1 MSEGLVL
8 STKSEELRSY
18 TAREVA
24 VIIFRHRRVATLCF
38 LGVFFGAVIAAL
50 ILPSY
55 HAEMKFLVKRERVD
69 PVISGDQST
78 SQIQIASPEITEQ
91 EMNSEVELLTSEDL
105 LRHVVLANHLDQS
118 VGSSW
123 FHRNDSE
130 RKIALAVR
138 KLRSHLQVE
147 AVRKTNILNVTLS
160 SRNPKQAADVLA
172 SLASLYLEKHTQVM
186 RPGDQYLFFAQQTE
200 QAKKELA
207 EAEDRLQSFNR
218 AQRVVAPETE
228 RDNTLEKLSEL
239 SLSLEQTRATIG
251 ETEDRIDTLKRLDK
265 SMPARITTQLR
276 QGDNPQLMQQLKSTL
291 LNLQLKRTELLT
303 KFQPTYPL
311 VEEVDRQIAET
322 QTAIAGENARPV
334 REETTDQNPTES
346 WVRGELAKANADLS
360 GLRAREDEQRASVA
374 SYQSRARLLNDKGIV
389 QQDLLRSTKA
399 AEQNYLLYLRKREE
413 SRITDALDRRR
424 ILNVAIA
431 QEPLVPA
438 LPARSGAWYF
448 LIGTLLAFLVAVGAT
463 FGAEYF
469 DDSFRTPD
477 EIRRELRLPVIAVV
491 PYCPPLR
498 LETELSSNLEP
509 GQEVA

>member
-1 MSEGLVL
+1 MPEAIVL
-8 STKSEELRSY
+8 STKSDELRSY
-18 TAREVA
+18 TPREVA
-24 VIIFRHRRVATLCF
+24 IIFFRHRRVATLCF
-38 LGVFFGAVIAAL
+38 LGMFFGAVLAAL

-105 LRHVVLANHLDQS
+105 LRQVVLANHLEQS

-123 FHRNDSE
+123 FHKNDQE
-130 RKIALAVR
+130 RKIAIAVR
-138 KLRSHLQVE
+138 QLRSHLQVE
-147 AVRKTNILNVTLS
+147 AVRKTNIVNVTLS
-160 SRNPKQAADVLA
+160 SSNAKKAADVLS
-172 SLASLYLEKHTQVM
+172 SLANLYLEKHTQVM
-186 RPGDQYLFFAQQTE
+186 RPGGQYLFFAQQTE
-200 QAKKELA
+200 QAKKELT
-207 EAEDRLQSFNR
+207 EAEEKLQEFNR
-218 AQRVVAPETE
+218 SQQVVAPETE
-228 RDNTLEKLSEL
+228 RDNALEKLSEL
-239 SLSLEQTRATIG
+239 NLSFEQTRAAIG
-251 ETEDRIDTLKRLDK
+251 ETEDRLDALKRLQR

-311 VEEVDRQIAET
+311 VQEVDRQIAET
-322 QTAIAGENARPV
+322 QTAIDAENARPV
-334 REETTDQNPTES
+334 REETTDQNPTEA

-360 GLRAREDEQRASVA
+360 GLRAREEEQRTSVA
-374 SYQSRARLLNDKGIV
+374 NFQSRARSLNDKGIV

-438 LPARSGAWYF
+438 LPARSGGWY
-448 LIGTLLAFLVAVGAT
+448 LLVGTLFALLVAGGAT

-477 EIRRELRLPVIAVV
+477 EISRELRLPVIAAV
-491 PYCPPLR
+491 PYCPPLS
-498 LETELSSNLEP
+498 LETALPANFEP

>member
-1 MSEGLVL
+1 MPEALVL
-8 STKSEELRSY
+8 STKSDGIRSY

-38 LGVFFGAVIAAL
+38 AGVFLGALIAAL

-55 HAEMKFLVKRERVD
+55 RAEMKFLVKRERVD

-105 LRHVVLANHLDQS
+105 LQQVVLANHLEKS

-123 FHRNDSE
+123 FHKNDQE
-130 RKIALAVR
+130 RKVAIAVR

-147 AVRKTNILNVTLS
+147 AVRKTNIVNVTLS
-160 SRNPKQAADVLA
+160 SRNPKQAADVLS
-172 SLASLYLEKHTQVM
+172 SLANLYLEKHTQVM
-186 RPGDQYLFFAQQTE
+186 RPGGQYVFFAQQTE
-200 QAKKELA
+200 EAKKELT
-207 EAEDRLQSFNR
+207 EAEERLQAFNR
-218 AQRVVAPETE
+218 AQRVVAPEME
-228 RDNTLEKLSEL
+228 RDNTLDKLSDI
-239 SLSLEQTRATIG
+239 SLSLEQTRAAIG
-251 ETEDRIDTLKRLDK
+251 ETEDRIDALKRLQR

-276 QGDNPQLMQQLKSTL
+276 EGDNPQLMQQLKSTL

-303 KFQPTYPL
+303 KFQPSYPL
-311 VEEVDRQIAET
+311 VQEVDRQITET
-322 QTAIAGENARPV
+322 QTAIAAENARPV
-334 REETTDQNPTES
+334 REETTDQNPTEA

-360 GLRAREDEQRASVA
+360 GLRAREDEQRTSVA
-374 SYQSRARLLNDKGIV
+374 SFQSRARLLNDKGIV
-389 QQDLLRSTKA
+389 QQDLLRAAKA
-399 AEQNYLLYLRKREE
+399 AEQNYLLYLKKREE

-438 LPARSGAWYF
+438 LPAHSGGWYL
-448 LIGTLLAFLVAVGAT
+448 LIGTMFALLAAVGST

-469 DDSFRTPD
+469 DDSFRTPE
-477 EIRRELRLPVIAVV
+477 EIRRELRLPVIAAV
-491 PYCPPLR
+491 PYCPPLE
-498 LETELSSNLEP
+498 LETDLPNLES

>member
-1 MSEGLVL
+1 MPEALVL
-8 STKSEELRSY
+8 STKSDGIRSY

-24 VIIFRHRRVATLCF
+24 VIFFRHRRVATLCF
-38 LGVFFGAVIAAL
+38 AGVVFGALIAAL

-55 HAEMKFLVKRERVD
+55 RAEMKFLVKRERVD

-105 LRHVVLANHLDQS
+105 LRQVVMANHLERA

-123 FHRNDSE
+123 FHKNDEE
-130 RKIALAVR
+130 RKIAIAVR

-147 AVRKTNILNVTLS
+147 AVRKTNIVNVTLS
-160 SRNPKQAADVLA
+160 SRNPKQAADVLS
-172 SLASLYLEKHTQVM
+172 SLANLYLEKHTQVM
-186 RPGDQYLFFAQQTE
+186 RPGGQYLFFAQQTDE
-200 QAKKELA
+200 AKKELT
-207 EAEDRLQSFNR
+207 EAEGRLQEFNR
-218 AQRVVAPETE
+218 SQRVVAPEME
-228 RDNTLEKLSEL
+228 RDNTLEKLSDI
-239 SLSLEQTRATIG
+239 SLSLEQTRAAIG
-251 ETEDRIDTLKRLDK
+251 ETEDRIDALKRLQR

-276 QGDNPQLMQQLKSTL
+276 EGDNPQLMQQLKSTL
-291 LNLQLKRTELLT
+291 LNLQLKKTELLT

-311 VEEVDRQIAET
+311 VQEVERQITET
-322 QTAIAGENARPV
+322 QTAIAAENARPV
-334 REETTDQNPTES
+334 REETTDQNPTEA

-360 GLRAREDEQRASVA
+360 GLRAREEEQRTSVA
-374 SYQSRARLLNDKGIV
+374 SFQSRARLLNDKGIV
-389 QQDLLRSTKA
+389 QQDLLRAAKA

-438 LPARSGAWYF
+438 LPAHSGGWYL
-448 LIGTLLAFLVAVGAT
+448 LIGIMFAVLAAVGST

-477 EIRRELRLPVIAVV
+477 EIRRELRLPVIAAV

-498 LETELSSNLEP
+498 LETDLPNLQS